1 MDKFGMEPIT
11 IWIGSVIWDVVAKE
25 DRWSFGPSDLIEKE
39 PEKEFFYVL
48 FSYLKEK
55 KIRFDDYA
63 KNVIFL
69 SFCEKNKEKYKNYS
83 AVEFL
88 LLHEDFMSSLYIYD
102 PRQRAINPNPNSRW
116 DISLSDFSLD
126 QDFLDFINKQAN
138 N

>member
-1 MDKFGMEPIT
+1 MDKFGMESIT
-11 IWIGSVIWDVVAKE
+11 IWIGSVTWDVVAKE
-25 DRWSFGPSDLIEKE
+25 DRWSFGPFDLIEKE

-55 KIRFDDYA
+55 RIRFDDYA

-88 LLHEDFMSSLYIYD
+88 LLHEDFMSSLCIYD
-102 PRQRAINPNPNSRW
+102 PRQPSVRHDSNPRW
-116 DISLSDFSLD
+116 DISDSDFSLD
-126 QDFLDFINKQAN
+126 QDFLDFINQQAN